1 MMSEF
6 DDTTLYEIV
15 QFEDG
20 DIGLKHANESETD
33 EPLVVIRFSE
43 QAKYFLNEMAPHG
56 EAEVAKAM
64 IEAGLEAVQELQA
77 RVDVAQPVKHLV
89 H

>member
-1 MMSEF
+1 MSEF

-15 QFEDG
+15 QFADG
-20 DIGLKHANESETD
+20 HIGLKHADESETD

-43 QAKYFLNEMAPHG
+43 QAKYFLNEMASDG
-56 EAEVAKAM
+56 DTEVAKAM

-77 RVDVAQPVKHLV
+77 RAQATEPVKHLV